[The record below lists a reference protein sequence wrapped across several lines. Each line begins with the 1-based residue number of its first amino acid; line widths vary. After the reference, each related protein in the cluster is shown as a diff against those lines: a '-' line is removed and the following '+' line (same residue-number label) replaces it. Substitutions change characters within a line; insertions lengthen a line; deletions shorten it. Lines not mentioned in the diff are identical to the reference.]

1 MGVEQAYLDLL
12 NSNFALRKELILE
25 ETNNISNKEKIR
37 KLTKEIEAC
46 ERYIFYLEKN
56 LVSRE
61 DEIDQLK
68 AECQSTLV
76 ELGKYRD
83 HLELKEEALVA
94 QDERIIQLEDTV
106 DKLKKCIQ
114 ELSLCK
120 GKIEMD
126 EDNEL
131 FNPILRI
138 LDRRRAV
145 ADCVSEIRLFFDR
158 NRIPIPQDIDDVFNA
173 TTQSLDE
180 IIRQAALMQ
189 EIGVDQLNQ
198 IEGLQTLLGES
209 LDRTNALNQDLIR
222 VRDDF
227 TYETNARR
235 HWETVAQQ
243 NQARIAGIQ
252 IANLGIRFLNRRKD
266 AQLANQQNQLVNQQ
280 NQIANQQNQIA
291 EHRRNAHRLM
301 LRYNADTERWRRR
314 HAGCI
319 RQAQNWQR
327 QYRISQTQVQAQ
339 AQNILNLQQQILALQ
354 NNPPNMATIQ
364 DVMHT
369 ISPGLAQLPFYDG
382 QEPPDSYYQK
392 LRAVNEMARPLA
404 VAVFNAAMRCS
415 VMKNK
420 MSGRF
425 IPVPAN
431 NPYNANAAINTEPEF
446 LNWLQGKYR
455 DVMVG
460 TNQGAIIALMN
471 ESFSPIDTPD
481 TYAKRI
487 RSLAQGQ
494 VYAEILPYLY
504 NHLPDVLEMRVRIA
518 APADL
523 DAFFNELRNKWYESG
538 GRKNPTTIVEQPQN
552 RTALEK
558 LADIAVRLGYTGDIT
573 NPVAIHTFIESDLTR
588 KLGGQTQHLRK
599 DHFGTGQVKKVTK
612 TTKSSPKRHCSNCGR
627 TGHSKNKCSRSK
639 RTKKVNNTHIVD
651 YEESE
656 SDEKTDEETEEE
668 LTEEEEEEDEPQN
681 CFSKTDEVFHAA
693 LKSIIA
699 SLAVQCPKEILL
711 QINAY
716 TNQAYENLKDPLLN
730 HFVSDYPVSER
741 KKLWDVLSA
750 NMQDILSPLAH
761 AVNTATP
768 LLPTPPADVPSEVEQ
783 KEDKTL
789 NHAIRAYQQKNL
801 YWPRPLEINFLQL
814 DDPNDVA
821 TISCKI
827 KNVCIPYAMIDTGSD
842 SSVIS
847 ENVAKHL
854 GLKIDRKN
862 IHALNGVAGST
873 KTLGTI
879 NEIPITI
886 GEGTNTVTISDEFSV
901 IPTEKDRNGK
911 DKSLLILGTQWQYRA
926 GWEPVVK
933 GEFKANVNGQVVSI
947 PLSVHKAQR
956 NVFAV
961 DSQPAYK
968 KN

>member
-12 NSNFALRKELILE
+12 NSNFALRKELILK

-106 DKLKKCIQ
+106 DKLKKRIQ
-114 ELSLCK
+114 ELFLCK
-120 GKIEMD
+120 EKIEMD

-227 TYETNARR
+227 TYERNARR

-243 NQARIAGIQ
+243 NQAHIAGIQ
-252 IANLGIRFLNRRKD
+252 IANLGICFLNRRKD
-266 AQLANQQNQLVNQQ
+266 AQLANQQNQLVNHQ

-319 RQAQNWQR
+319 P
-327 QYRISQTQVQAQ
+327 
-339 AQNILNLQQQILALQ
+339 LQ

-404 VAVFNAAMRCS
+404 FAGFNAAMRCN

-425 IPVPAN
+425 IPVPVN
-431 NPYNANAAINTEPEF
+431 NPYNGNAAINTEPEF

-504 NHLPDVLEMRVRIA
+504 NHLPDALEMRVRIA

-523 DAFFNELRNKWYESG
+523 DAFFNEL
-538 GRKNPTTIVEQPQN
+538 Q
-552 RTALEK
+552 K

-588 KLGGQTQHLRK
+588 KK
-599 DHFGTGQVKKVTK
+599 DHFGTGQIKKVTK

-627 TGHSKNKCSRSK
+627 TGHSKNKCPRSR
-639 RTKKVNNTHIVD
+639 RAKKVNNTHIVD

-656 SDEKTDEETEEE
+656 SDEETDEETEEE

-681 CFSKTDEVFHAA
+681 CFSVKKKLVNKTDEVFHAA

-699 SLAVQCPKEILL
+699 SLAAQCPKEILL

-801 YWPRPLEINFLQL
+801 YWPRPLEINFFQL

-911 DKSLLILGTQWQYRA
+911 DKSLLILGIQWQYHA

-961 DSQPAYK
+961 DSQPIK

>member
-106 DKLKKCIQ
+106 DKLKKRIQ

-523 DAFFNELRNKWYESG
+523 DASLMSYK
-538 GRKNPTTIVEQPQN
+538 
-552 RTALEK
+552 K

-627 TGHSKNKCSRSK
+627 TGHSKNKCSRSR

-656 SDEKTDEETEEE
+656 SDEETDEETEEE

-681 CFSKTDEVFHAA
+681 CFSVKKK
-693 LKSIIA
+693 L
-699 SLAVQCPKEILL
+699 
-711 QINAY
+711 INV
-716 TNQAYENLKDPLLN
+716 E
-730 HFVSDYPVSER
+730 FRDYPVSER

-789 NHAIRAYQQKNL
+789 NHAICAYQQKNL

-886 GEGTNTVTISDEFSV
+886 GEGINTVTISDEFSV

-968 KN
+968 KKTS

>member
-1 MGVEQAYLDLL
+1 M
-12 NSNFALRKELILE
+12 LIQNVGE
-25 ETNNISNKEKIR
+25 EGMQVVY
-37 KLTKEIEAC
+37 
-46 ERYIFYLEKN
+46 RYKTI
-56 LVSRE
+56 
-61 DEIDQLK
+61 
-68 AECQSTLV
+68 
-76 ELGKYRD
+76 
-83 HLELKEEALVA
+83 
-94 QDERIIQLEDTV
+94 
-106 DKLKKCIQ
+106 
-114 ELSLCK
+114 
-120 GKIEMD
+120 
-126 EDNEL
+126 
-131 FNPILRI
+131 
-138 LDRRRAV
+138 
-145 ADCVSEIRLFFDR
+145 
-158 NRIPIPQDIDDVFNA
+158 
-173 TTQSLDE
+173 
-180 IIRQAALMQ
+180 
-189 EIGVDQLNQ
+189 
-198 IEGLQTLLGES
+198 LQTWLQYKIAARLLLS
-209 LDRTNALNQDLIR
+209 
-222 VRDDF
+222 
-227 TYETNARR
+227 
-235 HWETVAQQ
+235 
-243 NQARIAGIQ
+243 
-252 IANLGIRFLNRRKD
+252 
-266 AQLANQQNQLVNQQ
+266 
-280 NQIANQQNQIA
+280 
-291 EHRRNAHRLM
+291 
-301 LRYNADTERWRRR
+301 
-314 HAGCI
+314 
-319 RQAQNWQR
+319 
-327 QYRISQTQVQAQ
+327 
-339 AQNILNLQQQILALQ
+339 
-354 NNPPNMATIQ
+354 
-364 DVMHT
+364 
-369 ISPGLAQLPFYDG
+369 
-382 QEPPDSYYQK
+382 K

-627 TGHSKNKCSRSK
+627 TGHSKNKCSRSR

-656 SDEKTDEETEEE
+656 SDEETDEETEEE

-681 CFSKTDEVFHAA
+681 CFSVKKKLINKTDEVFHAA

-768 LLPTPPADVPSEVEQ
+768 LLPTPPADV
-783 KEDKTL
+783 
-789 NHAIRAYQQKNL
+789 
-801 YWPRPLEINFLQL
+801 
-814 DDPNDVA
+814 
-821 TISCKI
+821 
-827 KNVCIPYAMIDTGSD
+827 
-842 SSVIS
+842 
-847 ENVAKHL
+847 HL
-854 GLKIDRKN
+854 K
-862 IHALNGVAGST
+862 
-873 KTLGTI
+873 
-879 NEIPITI
+879 
-886 GEGTNTVTISDEFSV
+886 
-901 IPTEKDRNGK
+901 
-911 DKSLLILGTQWQYRA
+911 
-926 GWEPVVK
+926 
-933 GEFKANVNGQVVSI
+933 
-947 PLSVHKAQR
+947 
-956 NVFAV
+956 
-961 DSQPAYK
+961 
-968 KN
+968 

>member
-25 ETNNISNKEKIR
+25 ETNNISNKEKIH

-106 DKLKKCIQ
+106 DKLKKRIQ

-189 EIGVDQLNQ
+189 EI
-198 IEGLQTLLGES
+198 
-209 LDRTNALNQDLIR
+209 DLIR

-523 DAFFNELRNKWYESG
+523 DAFFNEL
-538 GRKNPTTIVEQPQN
+538 Q
-552 RTALEK
+552 K

-627 TGHSKNKCSRSK
+627 TGHSKNKCSRSR

-656 SDEKTDEETEEE
+656 SDEETDEETEEE

-681 CFSKTDEVFHAA
+681 CFSVKKKLINKTDEVFHAA

-961 DSQPAYK
+961 NSQPAYK
-968 KN
+968 KKTS

>member
-1 MGVEQAYLDLL
+1 MSNLVIWHIQNVSLMNFIGNLYRTKTYTRDKSGRVEVTSTFRASSESIGIIGINGVEQAYDLL

-106 DKLKKCIQ
+106 DKLKKRIQ

-319 RQAQNWQR
+319 P
-327 QYRISQTQVQAQ
+327 
-339 AQNILNLQQQILALQ
+339 LQ

-523 DAFFNELRNKWYESG
+523 DAFFNEL
-538 GRKNPTTIVEQPQN
+538 Q
-552 RTALEK
+552 K

-627 TGHSKNKCSRSK
+627 TGHSKNKCSRSR

-656 SDEKTDEETEEE
+656 SDEETDEETEEE

-699 SLAVQCPKEILL
+699 SLAVQ
-711 QINAY
+711 Y
-716 TNQAYENLKDPLLN
+716 PLLN

-968 KN
+968 KKTS

>member
-319 RQAQNWQR
+319 P
-327 QYRISQTQVQAQ
+327 
-339 AQNILNLQQQILALQ
+339 LQ

-523 DAFFNELRNKWYESG
+523 DAFFNEL
-538 GRKNPTTIVEQPQN
+538 Q
-552 RTALEK
+552 K

>member
-1 MGVEQAYLDLL
+1 MSNLVIWHIQNVSLMNFIGNLYRTKTYTKDKSGTSRSHLYI
-12 NSNFALRKELILE
+12 SNFALRKELILE

-94 QDERIIQLEDTV
+94 QDEHIIQLEDTV

-114 ELSLCK
+114 ELFLCK

-145 ADCVSEIRLFFDR
+145 ADY
-158 NRIPIPQDIDDVFNA
+158 DVFNA

-189 EIGVDQLNQ
+189 EI
-198 IEGLQTLLGES
+198 
-209 LDRTNALNQDLIR
+209 DLIR

-235 HWETVAQQ
+235 HWKTVAQQ

-266 AQLANQQNQLVNQQ
+266 AQLANQQNQLV
-280 NQIANQQNQIA
+280 NQQNQIA

-364 DVMHT
+364 NVMHT

-382 QEPPDSYYQK
+382 QELPDSYYQK

-404 VAVFNAAMRCS
+404 FAGFNAAMRCS

-487 RSLAQGQ
+487 RSLA
-494 VYAEILPYLY
+494 
-504 NHLPDVLEMRVRIA
+504 
-518 APADL
+518 
-523 DAFFNELRNKWYESG
+523 
-538 GRKNPTTIVEQPQN
+538 
-552 RTALEK
+552 
-558 LADIAVRLGYTGDIT
+558 
-573 NPVAIHTFIESDLTR
+573 
-588 KLGGQTQHLRK
+588 
-599 DHFGTGQVKKVTK
+599 
-612 TTKSSPKRHCSNCGR
+612 
-627 TGHSKNKCSRSK
+627 
-639 RTKKVNNTHIVD
+639 
-651 YEESE
+651 
-656 SDEKTDEETEEE
+656 
-668 LTEEEEEEDEPQN
+668 
-681 CFSKTDEVFHAA
+681 
-693 LKSIIA
+693 
-699 SLAVQCPKEILL
+699 
-711 QINAY
+711 
-716 TNQAYENLKDPLLN
+716 
-730 HFVSDYPVSER
+730 
-741 KKLWDVLSA
+741 
-750 NMQDILSPLAH
+750 
-761 AVNTATP
+761 
-768 LLPTPPADVPSEVEQ
+768 
-783 KEDKTL
+783 
-789 NHAIRAYQQKNL
+789 
-801 YWPRPLEINFLQL
+801 
-814 DDPNDVA
+814 
-821 TISCKI
+821 
-827 KNVCIPYAMIDTGSD
+827 
-842 SSVIS
+842 
-847 ENVAKHL
+847 
-854 GLKIDRKN
+854 
-862 IHALNGVAGST
+862 
-873 KTLGTI
+873 
-879 NEIPITI
+879 
-886 GEGTNTVTISDEFSV
+886 
-901 IPTEKDRNGK
+901 
-911 DKSLLILGTQWQYRA
+911 
-926 GWEPVVK
+926 
-933 GEFKANVNGQVVSI
+933 
-947 PLSVHKAQR
+947 
-956 NVFAV
+956 
-961 DSQPAYK
+961 
-968 KN
+968 

>member
-61 DEIDQLK
+61 DKIDQLK

-106 DKLKKCIQ
+106 DKLKKRIQ

-158 NRIPIPQDIDDVFNA
+158 NRIPIPQDIDDVFNT

-319 RQAQNWQR
+319 P
-327 QYRISQTQVQAQ
+327 
-339 AQNILNLQQQILALQ
+339 LQ

-523 DAFFNELRNKWYESG
+523 DAFFNEL
-538 GRKNPTTIVEQPQN
+538 Q
-552 RTALEK
+552 K

-627 TGHSKNKCSRSK
+627 TGHSKNKCSRSR

-656 SDEKTDEETEEE
+656 SDEETDEETEEE

-886 GEGTNTVTISDEFSV
+886 GEGTNTVIISDEFSV

-968 KN
+968 KKTS

>member
-12 NSNFALRKELILE
+12 NSNFDLRKQLVQE

-61 DEIDQLK
+61 DEIDRLK

-106 DKLKKCIQ
+106 DKLKKRIQ

-209 LDRTNALNQDLIR
+209 LDRTNTLNQDLIR

-227 TYETNARR
+227 TYERNARR
-235 HWETVAQQ
+235 HWETIAQQ

-291 EHRRNAHRLM
+291 EHRRNAHKLM

-404 VAVFNAAMRCS
+404 FAGFNAAMRCS

-425 IPVPAN
+425 IPIPAN

-471 ESFSPIDTPD
+471 ESFSSIDTPD

-588 KLGGQTQHLRK
+588 K
-599 DHFGTGQVKKVTK
+599 
-612 TTKSSPKRHCSNCGR
+612 
-627 TGHSKNKCSRSK
+627 TGHSKNKCSRS
-639 RTKKVNNTHIVD
+639 RCTKKVNNTHIVD

-656 SDEKTDEETEEE
+656 SDEETDEETEEE

-699 SLAVQCPKEILL
+699 SLAAQCPKEILL

-750 NMQDILSPLAH
+750 NMQDILSPLVH
-761 AVNTATP
+761 IVNTTITP
-768 LLPTPPADVPSEVEQ
+768 LLPTPPVDAPPEVEQ
-783 KEDKTL
+783 KDDKTL

-801 YWPRPLEINFLQL
+801 YWPRPIEINFLRL

-862 IHALNGVAGST
+862 VHALNGVAGST

-886 GEGTNTVTISDEFSV
+886 GEGENLITISDEFSV

-933 GEFKANVNGQVVSI
+933 GEFKANVNGKSISI

-956 NVFAV
+956 NVFSV
-961 DSQPAYK
+961 ETTFFTK
-968 KN
+968 KPMCNKRIPCASHAKPMRS

>member
-1 MGVEQAYLDLL
+1 MSNLVIWHIQNVSLMNFIGNLYRTKTYTRDKSGRVEVTSTFRASSESIGIIGINGVEQAYDLL

-106 DKLKKCIQ
+106 DKLKKRIQ

-523 DAFFNELRNKWYESG
+523 DAFFNEL
-538 GRKNPTTIVEQPQN
+538 Q
-552 RTALEK
+552 K

-627 TGHSKNKCSRSK
+627 TGHSKNKCSRSR

-656 SDEKTDEETEEE
+656 SDEETDEETEEE

-681 CFSKTDEVFHAA
+681 CFSVKKK
-693 LKSIIA
+693 L
-699 SLAVQCPKEILL
+699 
-711 QINAY
+711 INV
-716 TNQAYENLKDPLLN
+716 E
-730 HFVSDYPVSER
+730 FRDYPVSER

-968 KN
+968 KKTS

>member
-1 MGVEQAYLDLL
+1 
-12 NSNFALRKELILE
+12 
-25 ETNNISNKEKIR
+25 
-37 KLTKEIEAC
+37 
-46 ERYIFYLEKN
+46 
-56 LVSRE
+56 
-61 DEIDQLK
+61 
-68 AECQSTLV
+68 
-76 ELGKYRD
+76 
-83 HLELKEEALVA
+83 
-94 QDERIIQLEDTV
+94 
-106 DKLKKCIQ
+106 
-114 ELSLCK
+114 
-120 GKIEMD
+120 
-126 EDNEL
+126 
-131 FNPILRI
+131 
-138 LDRRRAV
+138 
-145 ADCVSEIRLFFDR
+145 
-158 NRIPIPQDIDDVFNA
+158 
-173 TTQSLDE
+173 
-180 IIRQAALMQ
+180 
-189 EIGVDQLNQ
+189 
-198 IEGLQTLLGES
+198 
-209 LDRTNALNQDLIR
+209 
-222 VRDDF
+222 
-227 TYETNARR
+227 
-235 HWETVAQQ
+235 
-243 NQARIAGIQ
+243 
-252 IANLGIRFLNRRKD
+252 
-266 AQLANQQNQLVNQQ
+266 
-280 NQIANQQNQIA
+280 
-291 EHRRNAHRLM
+291 
-301 LRYNADTERWRRR
+301 
-314 HAGCI
+314 
-319 RQAQNWQR
+319 
-327 QYRISQTQVQAQ
+327 
-339 AQNILNLQQQILALQ
+339 
-354 NNPPNMATIQ
+354 
-364 DVMHT
+364 
-369 ISPGLAQLPFYDG
+369 
-382 QEPPDSYYQK
+382 
-392 LRAVNEMARPLA
+392 MARPLA
-404 VAVFNAAMRCS
+404 FAGFNAAMRS
-415 VMKNK
+415 NVMKNK

-425 IPVPAN
+425 VPVPVN
-431 NPYNANAAINTEPEF
+431 NPYNGNAAINTEPEF

-518 APADL
+518 APADF

-588 KLGGQTQHLRK
+588 KLGGQTQHLRR
-599 DHFGTGQVKKVTK
+599 DHFRTGQVKKVTK

-627 TGHSKNKCSRSK
+627 TGYSKNKCPRSR

-656 SDEKTDEETEEE
+656 SDEETDEETEEE

-699 SLAVQCPKEILL
+699 SLAAQCPKEILL

-789 NHAIRAYQQKNL
+789 NHAIR
-801 YWPRPLEINFLQL
+801 
-814 DDPNDVA
+814 
-821 TISCKI
+821 
-827 KNVCIPYAMIDTGSD
+827 SD

-862 IHALNGVAGST
+862 VHALNGVAGST

-911 DKSLLILGTQWQYRA
+911 DKSLLILGTQWKYRA

-961 DSQPAYK
+961 DSQPIK

>member
-25 ETNNISNKEKIR
+25 ETNNISNKEKIH

-106 DKLKKCIQ
+106 DKLKKRIQ

-319 RQAQNWQR
+319 P
-327 QYRISQTQVQAQ
+327 
-339 AQNILNLQQQILALQ
+339 LQ

-523 DAFFNELRNKWYESG
+523 DAFFNEL
-538 GRKNPTTIVEQPQN
+538 Q
-552 RTALEK
+552 K

-627 TGHSKNKCSRSK
+627 TGHSKNKCSRSR

-656 SDEKTDEETEEE
+656 SDEETDEETEEE

-961 DSQPAYK
+961 NSQPAYK
-968 KN
+968 KKTS

>member
-106 DKLKKCIQ
+106 DKLKKRIQ

-189 EIGVDQLNQ
+189 EI
-198 IEGLQTLLGES
+198 
-209 LDRTNALNQDLIR
+209 DLIR

-523 DAFFNELRNKWYESG
+523 DAFFNEL
-538 GRKNPTTIVEQPQN
+538 Q
-552 RTALEK
+552 K

-627 TGHSKNKCSRSK
+627 TGHSKNKCSRSR

-656 SDEKTDEETEEE
+656 SDEETDEETEEE

-681 CFSKTDEVFHAA
+681 CFSVKKKLINKTDEVFHAA

-968 KN
+968 KKTS